1 MGANAAAPLSPL
13 RISRVP
19 SKPVRREEDGRIAIH
34 LWLQCGGE
42 FGGDVTLRLAPADAE
57 LLHAQL
63 CYSLDDW
70 PAVEPSAGERLPDC
84 RKKVQ
89 GGGDKG
95 GRRRV

>member
-1 MGANAAAPLSPL
+1 M
-13 RISRVP
+13 P

-34 LWLQCGGE
+34 LWLQCDGE

-63 CYSLDDW
+63 CYALDDW
-70 PAVEPSAGERLPDC
+70 PAVEPASLGQRLPDC

-89 GGGDKG
+89 GGKNG
-95 GRRRV
+95 GPRP